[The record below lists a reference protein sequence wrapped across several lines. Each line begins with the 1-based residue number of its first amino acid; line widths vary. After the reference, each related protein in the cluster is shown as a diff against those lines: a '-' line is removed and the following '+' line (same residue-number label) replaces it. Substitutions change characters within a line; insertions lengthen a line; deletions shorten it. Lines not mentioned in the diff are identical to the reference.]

1 MDPEERDHE
10 ERERKGR
17 LMQGESLSE
26 LRDELTEEEL
36 HAKYN
41 ALMEETARPINRD
54 AQMRYVARAQLYLD
68 ELARREAVRQGE
80 RMEALTRSINRLTFV
95 IAIVTFIGVGR
106 IRRSCGRWSRRSD
119 VCWRHRTA
127 SVGASSIDGAS
138 WPTSTSPGSWARLDR
153 SSSTT
158 PSGHRP
164 AVADLRHV

>member
-1 MDPEERDHE
+1 MSRPHSAPGGAGSSERGVMDPEERDHE

-54 AQMRYVARAQLYLD
+54 AQMRYVARAQVYLD

-80 RMEALTRSINRLTFV
+80 RMEALTSSLNVLTRWIV
-95 IAIVTFIGVGR
+95 ALTVLIAIATIIGVGL
-106 IRRSCGRWSRRSD
+106 
-119 VCWRHRTA
+119 TA
-127 SVGASSIDGAS
+127 L
-138 WPTSTSPGSWARLDR
+138 TL
-153 SSSTT
+153 
-158 PSGHRP
+158 
-164 AVADLRHV
+164 

>member
-54 AQMRYVARAQLYLD
+54 AQMRYVARAQVYLD

-80 RMEALTRSINRLTFV
+80 RMEALTSSLNVLTRWIV
-95 IAIVTFIGVGR
+95 ALTVLIAIATIIGVGL
-106 IRRSCGRWSRRSD
+106 
-119 VCWRHRTA
+119 TA
-127 SVGASSIDGAS
+127 LTLLTG
-138 WPTSTSPGSWARLDR
+138 P
-153 SSSTT
+153 
-158 PSGHRP
+158 
-164 AVADLRHV
+164 